1 MTLPV
6 PSQRTWT
13 TGDIVTAAMMNA
25 NVRDAVNFLAQPPL
39 FVGYQATA
47 QAIPATAW
55 TAINLDSSVADTY
68 SGHSNT
74 VNNSRYTAQVAGW
87 YFMFGVVAYSSNA
100 TGVRFA
106 AFYVNGS
113 ANIQLPASSE
123 AAVSGYQTLTACAG
137 LVYLPLGSYVELR
150 SYQNGANPLNTMTS
164 TGQSSYMAAWW
175 MHA

>member
-6 PSQRTWT
+6 PSQRTWSV
-13 TGDIVTAAMMNA
+13 GDIVTAAMMNA
-25 NVRDAVNFLAQPPL
+25 NVRDAVNFLVQPPL

-87 YFMFGVVAYSSNA
+87 YFMFGMAALAPGTGIRYAGFFTSGAQVAQQPADSQ
-100 TGVRFA
+100 
-106 AFYVNGS
+106 S
-113 ANIQLPASSE
+113 APSGAPNLQLA
-123 AAVSGYQTLTACAG
+123 AG
-137 LVYLPLGSYVELR
+137 LQYLTVGSYVDLR
-150 SYQNGANPLNTMTS
+150 AYTTAAVNTNVT
-164 TGQSSYMAAWW
+164 TAQQSMMGLWW
-175 MHA
+175 VHS